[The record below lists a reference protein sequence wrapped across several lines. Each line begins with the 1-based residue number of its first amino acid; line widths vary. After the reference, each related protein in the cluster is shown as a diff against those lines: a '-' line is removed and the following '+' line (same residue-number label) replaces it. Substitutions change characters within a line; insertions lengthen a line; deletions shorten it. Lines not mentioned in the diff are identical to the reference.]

1 MILNQCRICSYKYV
15 FQSEASEAGDQF
27 GKVGG
32 PTLYM
37 SCKNSLFNGTF
48 YFSYTKMEPN
58 GKKGEKGGTIYFSCC
73 CGLSYNRI
81 HRSCTLYLL
90 EHSFYLFP
98 YKVLRN
104 TCNSVLS
111 VLGVRCVCSLF
122 TCVRCCRDCI
132 NL

>member
-1 MILNQCRICSYKYV
+1 MEV
-15 FQSEASEAGDQF
+15 FTVTNNVIHMAVF
-27 GKVGG
+27 LVRKR
-32 PTLYM
+32 
-37 SCKNSLFNGTF
+37 LFLPLMT
-48 YFSYTKMEPN
+48 YHS
-58 GKKGEKGGTIYFSCC
+58 C

-104 TCNSVLS
+104 TCNSVLL
-111 VLGVRCVCSLF
+111 VLGVRCVCALF
-122 TCVRCCRDCI
+122 TRVRCCCDCI